1 LLGFIAAITFATI
14 LAVVSGLTISAAATI
29 GHDLYAGVIAKG
41 KTTEKS
47 EMLVSKISV
56 IAIGIIG
63 AFFGIIFEHQNVVFI
78 SNLAMAT
85 AASANAPVLL
95 LAMYWQGL
103 TTRGALVGIILG
115 LISSISLILLG
126 PQVMVEVMGMPS
138 AIFPY
143 AYPTIVSVPLAF
155 VSSWYFSIS
164 DKSTRA
170 AQEREAFKEQYVLS
184 ETGLNVK
191 AAISH

>member
-1 LLGFIAAITFATI
+1 
-14 LAVVSGLTISAAATI
+14 
-29 GHDLYAGVIAKG
+29 
-41 KTTEKS
+41 
-47 EMLVSKISV
+47 
-56 IAIGIIG
+56 
-63 AFFGIIFEHQNVVFI
+63 
-78 SNLAMAT
+78 MAT